1 MQIRFATAAV
11 LATGLL
17 AGCAGHDIDAI
28 RSAEPTNGTAFSRA
42 LVGEYRQLSAYEA
55 DEMYNWASAAEFA
68 RKGLRA
74 ADGEEV
80 PPELLEDWKLP
91 KDKVSELASA
101 RSRLVQ
107 LLDDSARSKVPE
119 LAAHAQGRFDCWI
132 EQQEENHQPEHI
144 AACRDAFYAA
154 LEEIEAAMAPPPE
167 PAMMMEPAEFIV
179 LFGFD
184 SADLSAEAD
193 AVLDQ
198 AVAKAREM
206 GMEGFSL
213 TGHTD
218 SAGAEDYN
226 LALSLRRAEAV
237 RAGLMAR
244 GIAGDAISVA
254 GRGESEQ
261 AVPTADGVREAANR
275 RVVIVVQ

>member
-1 MQIRFATAAV
+1 MEIRFSTAAV
-11 LATGLL
+11 LAAGLL
-17 AGCAGHDIDAI
+17 AGCAGHDIEAM
-28 RSAEPTNGTAFSRA
+28 RSAQPTDGTPFSRA
-42 LVGEYRQLSAYEA
+42 LVEEYRSLSAYEA
-55 DEMYNWASAAEFA
+55 DEMFNWASAAEFA

-74 ADGEEV
+74 SAGEEV
-80 PPELLEDWKLP
+80 QPELLEDWKLP
-91 KDKVSELASA
+91 REKVSELASA
-101 RSRLVQ
+101 RSRLAQ
-107 LLDDSARSKVPE
+107 LLDASARSKVPE

-154 LEEIEAAMAPPPE
+154 LAQIEEAMAPPPA
-167 PAMMMEPAEFIV
+167 PAAMMEPAAFTV
-179 LFGFD
+179 LFDFD
-184 SADLSAEAD
+184 GATLSAAAD

-206 GMEGFSL
+206 AMEGFSL

-218 SAGAEDYN
+218 SSGAEDYN

-237 RAGLMAR
+237 RAGLVAR
-244 GIAGDAISVA
+244 GIASDAVSVA
-254 GRGESEQ
+254 GRGEGEQ